1 MLRINI
7 DWCSL
12 HTCLY
17 FLMLLYIVGIH
28 LFSMVPFIFLLL
40 LLRSA
45 VEILFL
51 LIFQDV
57 FTMISTSFDVL
68 KNVIQFAL
76 YDRTKSVNLWTTSYW
91 RGPHLLTRIYVS
103 RTSGTAQLWSLFF
116 FFSKKKKKR
125 FLKLW
130 FKRRTRAHTE
140 GRFHFVIRT
149 VQ

>member
-76 YDRTKSVNLWTTSYW
+76 YDRTKSVNLWTTSY
-91 RGPHLLTRIYVS
+91 
-103 RTSGTAQLWSLFF
+103 
-116 FFSKKKKKR
+116 
-125 FLKLW
+125 
-130 FKRRTRAHTE
+130 
-140 GRFHFVIRT
+140 
-149 VQ
+149 